1 MAAVRAVVNFRVKP
15 GKEADLLQAVG
26 TVKKHVERL
35 GGTFFVVRQVAG
47 PESGNIVAVQQYSG
61 WDHFAKAASDREFA
75 QLLEGVRR
83 DTDPPWESLTVS
95 MSEEV
100 AL

>member
-1 MAAVRAVVNFRVKP
+1 MAAVRVVVNFRLKP
-15 GKEADLLQAVG
+15 GKEADLLQAAG
-26 TVKKHVERL
+26 AVKKHVERL
-35 GGTFFVVRQVAG
+35 GGTLLVVRQVAG
-47 PESGNIVAVQQYSG
+47 PESENIVAIHQYSG

-75 QLLEGVRR
+75 QLFEGIRR
-83 DTDPPWESLTVS
+83 DTNPPWESLTVS